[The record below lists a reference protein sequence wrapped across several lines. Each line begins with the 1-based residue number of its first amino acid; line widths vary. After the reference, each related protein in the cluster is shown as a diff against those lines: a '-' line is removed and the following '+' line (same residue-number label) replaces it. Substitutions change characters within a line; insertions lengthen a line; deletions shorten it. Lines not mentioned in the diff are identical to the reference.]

1 MRLLTQ
7 KQASQLDEISINDHN
22 ISEKSLMGMAGQK
35 TANFIQSQFQHDN
48 GLSIEIVC
56 GKGNNGGDGFAAAYF
71 LKKSNY
77 NVTIYSL
84 FEPKSISKTSL
95 MFHDQCIDN
104 GIKILYGS
112 KVPNKSPKCEIIIDA
127 LLGLGIS
134 GQLKGS
140 LVEWTD
146 WMNSAKSV
154 VSIDVPTGLNV
165 NSGEISKGGVYAD
178 HTITMGKTKFG
189 MVIEPGKSHC
199 GEIHIVDIGFPKVI
213 NQLDGRSWK
222 LINDYDIKSKIKRVK
237 SDTHKYLQGKV
248 LIVAGSTGMTGAA
261 YLSTMAAL
269 RSGAGLTITC
279 APSSLNSIY
288 ENKITEGMTLICND
302 DNNKG
307 FFSEENY
314 EVIMDHVNW
323 CDALVIGPG
332 IGVEKSTA
340 LLVEKLVQNVEK
352 PIVIDADG
360 LRPFYANLELFKK
373 IKSNFVIT
381 PHLGELGQIIN
392 KDPAEIRSKIDEIID
407 NFVKDFPGILLAKFS
422 PSFVAWKTK
431 GCVNS
436 TGNPAL
442 ATAGS
447 GDILTGMIASLIAQG
462 HSIKNA
468 TIISIFIHGK
478 AADQLSRSISKRGMI
493 ASDLLYK
500 IGRTFSD
507 YEL

>member
-7 KQASQLDEISINDHN
+7 KQANQLDEISVNDHN
-22 ISEKSLMGMAGQK
+22 ISEKSLMGMAGKK
-35 TANFIQSQFQHDN
+35 TANFIQSKFQHN
-48 GLSIEIVC
+48 NELSIEIIC
-56 GKGNNGGDGFAAAYF
+56 GKGNNGGDGFAAAHF
-71 LKKSNY
+71 LNKSNY
-77 NVTIYSL
+77 NITIYSL
-84 FEPKSISKTSL
+84 FEAQSLSKMSL
-95 MFHDQCIDN
+95 VFHNQCIDN
-104 GIKILYGS
+104 GIEILYGNN
-112 KVPNKSPKCEIIIDA
+112 VPNGKPKCEIVIDA
-127 LLGLGIS
+127 VLGLGIS
-134 GQLKGS
+134 GQLRGTII
-140 LVEWTD
+140 EWTK
-146 WMNSAKSV
+146 WINSAKNV
-154 VSIDVPTGLNV
+154 ISIDVPTGLNV
-165 NSGEISKGGVYAD
+165 DSGEISEDGVYAD
-178 HTITMGKTKFG
+178 HTVTMGKTKFG
-189 MVIEPGKSHC
+189 MVVEPGKSHC

-213 NQLDGRSWK
+213 DQLDGRSWK
-222 LINDYDIKSKIKRVK
+222 LINDYDIKSKIKSIK
-237 SDTHKYLQGKV
+237 PDTHKYLQGKV
-248 LIVAGSTGMTGAA
+248 LIVAGSAGMTGAA
-261 YLSTMAAL
+261 YLSTLAAL

-288 ENKITEGMTLICND
+288 ENKITEGMTLACN

-332 IGVEKSTA
+332 IGVEKPTA

-352 PIVIDADG
+352 PMVIDADG
-360 LRPFYANLELFKK
+360 LRPFYENFELFKK

-392 KDPAEIRSKIDEIID
+392 KDPLEIRKEIID
-407 NFVKDFPGILLAKFS
+407 VIDNFIKDFPGILLAKFS
-422 PSFVAWKTK
+422 PSFVAWKSK

-447 GDILTGMIASLIAQG
+447 GDVLAGMIASLIAQG
-462 HSIKNA
+462 HSTKNA

-500 IGRTFSD
+500 IGRNFSD